1 MTNDEKFIAITER
14 ISQKIPNQ
22 IKLSK
27 KEQKS
32 LFSEMA
38 IMSYCNVLYKYNIIK
53 IIELPPIE
61 KIIDNQ
67 ILQVYDFIKSLVEEF
82 DWEPSDEE
90 LINFLTYKF
99 RIIDPVFV
107 TEFFDLLAC
116 IRDEKI
122 DWEEVFG
129 KTSN

>member
-38 IMSYCNVLYKYNIIK
+38 IMSYCNILYKYNIIK

-99 RIIDPVFV
+99 GITDPVFV